1 MIFWRAME
9 RDDSFAACGA
19 MVRARDADRYFA
31 ALFAPKETRRR
42 LFALY
47 ALNYEL
53 AHVGESVR
61 EPMVGD
67 IRMQWWRETL
77 ESARDGHPRAH
88 VVAHA
93 LAAAMAAQDLPGD
106 LFERMIEA
114 RGFDYLDGY
123 FTDCAELESYA
134 ADTAGALMQLA
145 LRAVGCG
152 AVQDEAA
159 REAGIAYA
167 LCGLLRALPHHAAR
181 RKLYLPLDVLA
192 AIDGHAGAGG
202 EAGIGGPVIGPGGFL
217 VRRDIG
223 AVIGIGQL
231 VIVAFAHAGHRHPQ
245 LAPEGHFRLIL
256 SVKGVVEEFVMP
268 VFVGGDAAGNFLQDG
283 FVRGIPDGRVIGRG
297 AAFDHATGH
306 HLGPAGTANRAF
318 GVQVVEMGGAVALAE
333 TGEGVLQSEL
343 GIRGLSPAAQ
353 RAAVLALFRAPTLD
367 IAKGTG
373 TGVAKH
379 PLQIGDIIRSIILHQ
394 GGRL

>member
-1 MIFWRAME
+1 MFWRAME

-31 ALFAPKETRRR
+31 ALFAPKETRGA

-145 LRAVGCG
+145 LRAAG
-152 AVQDEAA
+152 ATVAKDEAALDEAA

-192 AIDGHAGAGG
+192 AHAISPEDIFSG
-202 EAGIGGPVIGPGGFL
+202 
-217 VRRDIG
+217 RDS
-223 AVIGIGQL
+223 
-231 VIVAFAHAGHRHPQ
+231 
-245 LAPEGHFRLIL
+245 EGL
-256 SVKGVVEEFVMP
+256 
-268 VFVGGDAAGNFLQDG
+268 
-283 FVRGIPDGRVIGRG
+283 
-297 AAFDHATGH
+297 
-306 HLGPAGTANRAF
+306 
-318 GVQVVEMGGAVALAE
+318 
-333 TGEGVLQSEL
+333 
-343 GIRGLSPAAQ
+343 
-353 RAAVLALFRAPTLD
+353 RAAVAAIAARARAHLDAARALGRPGAKALPVFLPLGLVPLYLKQMAAPDFNPFRMAVEL
-367 IAKGTG
+367 
-373 TGVAKH
+373 
-379 PLQIGDIIRSIILHQ
+379 PLYRRQWRYLTAALS
-394 GGRL
+394 GRV

>member
-1 MIFWRAME
+1 ME
-9 RDDSFAACGA
+9 RDDSFAACEA

-31 ALFAPKETRRR
+31 ALFAPKDTRGA

-77 ESARDGHPRAH
+77 ASARDGQPRAH
-88 VVAHA
+88 AVAHA
-93 LAAAMAAQDLPGD
+93 LADAMAAQDLPEE

-123 FTDCAELESYA
+123 FTDCAELEAYA

-145 LRAVGCG
+145 VRAAGGGV
-152 AVQDEAA
+152 AKDEAA

-192 AIDGHAGAGG
+192 AHDVSLEDIFSGHDGDGLRA
-202 EAGIGGPVIGPGGFL
+202 
-217 VRRDIG
+217 
-223 AVIGIGQL
+223 AVAAI
-231 VIVAFAHAGHRHPQ
+231 AARARAH
-245 LAPEGHFRLIL
+245 L
-256 SVKGVVEEFVMP
+256 
-268 VFVGGDAAGNFLQDG
+268 DAA
-283 FVRGIPDGRVIGRG
+283 
-297 AAFDHATGH
+297 
-306 HLGPAGTANRAF
+306 RAF
-318 GVQVVEMGGAVALAE
+318 GRPGAKALPVFLPLRLVPLYLKQMTAP
-333 TGEGVLQSEL
+333 GFN
-343 GIRGLSPAAQ
+343 PF
-353 RAAVLALFRAPTLD
+353 RAAVEL
-367 IAKGTG
+367 
-373 TGVAKH
+373 
-379 PLQIGDIIRSIILHQ
+379 PLYRRQWRYLTAAMR
-394 GGRL
+394 GRY